1 MKKITM
7 IWAVVAIVFASCS
20 SSKTT
25 TTVAGSS
32 VTSQEEGQE
41 IAITECEKYAEEL
54 PGMRFAASGD
64 SWDMNRSRQAAEAV
78 ARNQLASAIASKCE
92 NAYLSGGADYTQT
105 ATTEQATK
113 RMTDGND
120 VTNSFFKSASSLL
133 VKDAPVVKSQRF
145 KLKNGN
151 YRTWVCVELRQG
163 LYNMANEIADKV
175 EQQIPDEERLKMKY
189 DRDKFVKDIQEEM
202 KKGF

>member
-1 MKKITM
+1 MKKIAM
-7 IWAVVAIVFASCS
+7 MWAVAALVFGSCS
-20 SSKTT
+20 SVKTAAGTNVT
-25 TTVAGSS
+25 TSS
-32 VTSQEEGQE
+32 EGQE
-41 IAITECEKYAEEL
+41 IALTECEKFAEEMPSL
-54 PGMRFAASGD
+54 RFAASGD
-64 SWDMNRSRQAAEAV
+64 SWDMNRSRQAAEAA

-105 ATTEQATK
+105 ATTELETK

-120 VTNSFFKSASSLL
+120 VTNSFFKSVASMV

-145 KLKNGN
+145 KLPNGN

-163 LYNMANEIADKV
+163 LYNIAEEVATKV

-189 DRDKFVKDIQEEM
+189 DRDKFIKDIQEEM
-202 KKGF
+202 KKGY

>member
-1 MKKITM
+1 MKKNVM
-7 IWAVVAIVFASCS
+7 IWAMSALVFASCGTT
-20 SSKTT
+20 KTT
-25 TTVAGSS
+25 TAVGSS
-32 VTSQEEGQE
+32 VTSSEEGQE
-41 IAITECEKYAEEL
+41 IAMTACEKFAEEL
-54 PGMRFAASGD
+54 PGLRFAASGD
-64 SWDMNRSRQAAEAV
+64 SWDINRSRMAAEAA

-105 ATTEQATK
+105 ATTELETK

-120 VTNSFFKSASSLL
+120 VTNAFFKSAASMV

-163 LYNMANEIADKV
+163 LYNIANEIATKV
-175 EQQIPDEERLKMKY
+175 EQQISDEERLKMKY
-189 DRDKFVKDIQEEM
+189 DRDKFVKQIQDEM
-202 KKGF
+202 KKGY

>member
-1 MKKITM
+1 MKKIVM
-7 IWAVVAIVFASCS
+7 ICAMATLVLASCS

-25 TTVAGSS
+25 TAVGSS
-32 VTSQEEGQE
+32 VTSANEEQE
-41 IAITECEKYAEEL
+41 IAMTECEKYAEEM

-64 SWDMNRSRQAAEAV
+64 SWDMNRSRQAAEAA

-120 VTNSFFKSASSLL
+120 VTSTFFKSASSLL

-163 LYNMANEIADKV
+163 LYDMATEMANKV

-189 DRDKFVKDIQEEM
+189 DRDKFVKEIQEEM

>member
-1 MKKITM
+1 MKKSVM
-7 IWAVVAIVFASCS
+7 ILALAAFVLASCG

-25 TTVAGSS
+25 TASGSS
-32 VTSQEEGQE
+32 VTSEDEGQE
-41 IAITECEKYAEEL
+41 IAMTECEKYAEEM

-64 SWDMNRSRQAAEAV
+64 SWDMNRSRMAAEAA

-92 NAYLSGGADYTQT
+92 NAYLSGGDDYTKT
-105 ATTEQATK
+105 ATTEEATK

-120 VTNSFFKSASSLL
+120 NTSSFFKSASSML
-133 VKDAPVVKSQRF
+133 VKDAPVVKTQRF

-151 YRTWVCVELRQG
+151 YRTWVCIELRQG
-163 LYNMANEIADKV
+163 LYNIATQMADKV

-189 DRDKFVKDIQEEM
+189 DRDKFVKTIQEEM
-202 KKGF
+202 KSGY

>member
-1 MKKITM
+1 MRKIVM
-7 IWAVVAIVFASCS
+7 IWAVAALVLASCS

-25 TTVAGSS
+25 TAVGSS
-32 VTSQEEGQE
+32 VTSVDEGQE
-41 IAITECEKYAEEL
+41 IAMTECEKYAEEL
-54 PGMRFAASGD
+54 PGLRFAASGD
-64 SWDMNRSRQAAEAV
+64 SWDMNRSRQAAEAA

-105 ATTEQATK
+105 ATTELATK

-120 VTNSFFKSASSLL
+120 VTSTFFKSASSLL

-163 LYNMANEIADKV
+163 LYNMANEMADKV
-175 EQQIPDEERLKMKY
+175 EQQIPEEERLKMKY
-189 DRDKFVKDIQEEM
+189 DRDKFVKEIQEEM